1 MLFSKNPDDV
11 KRFMNMTADRRKL
24 IDETPATPLPKEYGV
39 NRLAKDLHPLYV
51 KGKLIAVQPVGNN
64 CKTLTF
70 QSLSENKRFPYFR
83 AGQYVTL
90 SKTIGGSFITRPY
103 SISSSPKD
111 AMRGILQVTVQ
122 RSGIFSTY
130 LTEQAQVGDAFLIGE
145 PCGDFCYDDI
155 RDCKNIVAVAGG
167 SGVTPFLSMIK
178 SLNEGSDDFNLLL
191 LYGAKTRKDLL
202 IDYKDVAN
210 PKVKLV
216 IVLSDERADG
226 YEHGFITA
234 DLLNKYL
241 PQTYSMFMCGPDGMY
256 AFLDGKISKLTN
268 APRSVR
274 REYNCV
280 GDRETAKP
288 QMFNITV
295 HIRDSVTTIKASA
308 NETIMTAL
316 ERANLKVPSRCRSG
330 FCGYC
335 HTRLISGQYFV
346 DECNEHRRLADLKF
360 GYIHPCCSYP
370 LSDMELDI
378 PPIPFEE
385 VDV

>member
-11 KRFMNMTADRRKL
+11 KRFLNMTADRRKL
-24 IDETPATPLPKEYGV
+24 IDESPATPLVKEYGV
-39 NRLAKDLHPLYV
+39 NKLAKDLHPLYV
-51 KGKLIAVQPVGNN
+51 KGELISVTSIGNN

-70 QSLSENKRFPYFR
+70 RSLSENKRFPYFR

-90 SKTIGGSFITRPY
+90 SKTVGGSFITRPY
-103 SISSSPKD
+103 SVSSSPKD
-111 AMRGILQVTVQ
+111 ALRGVLEVTVQ
-122 RSGIFSTY
+122 RAGIFSVY
-130 LTEQAQVGDAFLIGE
+130 LTEQARVGDVFLISE
-145 PCGDFCYDDI
+145 PCGDFCYDNI
-155 RDCKNIVAVAGG
+155 RDSDNVVAVAGG
-167 SGVTPFLSMIK
+167 SGVTPFISMIK
-178 SLNEGSDDFNLLL
+178 SLNEESDDFNLLL

-202 IDYKDVAN
+202 IDYKDVTN

-234 DLLNKYL
+234 ELMNKYL
-241 PQTYSMFMCGPDGMY
+241 PETYSMFLCGPDGMY
-256 AFLDGKISKLTN
+256 AFIDGETDKLVNT
-268 APRSVR
+268 PRSVR
-274 REYNCV
+274 REYNCI
-280 GDRETAKP
+280 GDRKMSDPRT
-288 QMFNITV
+288 FNITV
-295 HIRDSVTTIKASA
+295 RMRDSVTTIKAFE

-316 ERANLKVPSRCRSG
+316 ERADIKAPSRCRSG

-335 HTRLISGQYFV
+335 HTRLVSGQYFV
-346 DECNEHRRLADLKF
+346 EERNEHRRLADLKF

-370 LSDMELDI
+370 LSDMEVDI